1 MLMLYLVTR
10 PRYTATRDQVLEC
23 FWPDQPPRSALGSL
37 HQTLFYLRRDI
48 EPWYEENSTADYV
61 RMEQDL
67 VFLDEEMFQVDSVA
81 FNRQAADI
89 LKSGE
94 AANRG
99 PELLSLYRGRFAP
112 EFEYEEWA
120 ESWRTA
126 LHGTYLHLAHRTAT
140 ELGRSGRLWEATE
153 VLTPVVSID
162 PLAFDLR
169 ATLIGYLAAV
179 GSVDAAMAHYKNYAD
194 LHVRDLGVPALSYD
208 QIVRGVSDR
217 QT

>member
-1 MLMLYLVTR
+1 
-10 PRYTATRDQVLEC
+10 
-23 FWPDQPPRSALGSL
+23 
-37 HQTLFYLRRDI
+37 
-48 EPWYEENSTADYV
+48 
-61 RMEQDL
+61 MEQDL